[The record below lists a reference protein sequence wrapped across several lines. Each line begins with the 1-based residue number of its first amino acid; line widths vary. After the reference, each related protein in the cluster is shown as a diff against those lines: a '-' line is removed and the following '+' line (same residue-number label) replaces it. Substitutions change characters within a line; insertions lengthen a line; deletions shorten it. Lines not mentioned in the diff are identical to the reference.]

1 MSGSNVY
8 LIKGMIL
15 ANAEG
20 RVYNID
26 IYGLKITFSCIH
38 DCRPCSTSTGSIYK
52 PCCKHNHIMYDNI

>member
-26 IYGLKITFSCIH
+26 SYIYSLKIT
-38 DCRPCSTSTGSIYK
+38 
-52 PCCKHNHIMYDNI
+52 